1 MFNSTIIHKSPKP
14 EAIKC
19 LPMEEITILFLGQSG
34 LSDSKEK
41 QKNIFLCISVFKILK
56 YLLYPSSLK
65 N

>member
-1 MFNSTIIHKSPKP
+1 
-14 EAIKC
+14 
-19 LPMEEITILFLGQSG
+19 MEEITILFLWQSG

-41 QKNIFLCISVFKILK
+41 QKNIFLCINVFKILK